1 MKLVLDKDLKLT
13 DILVD
18 GETIDLDKEYSIML
32 LEGMMP
38 TLKALYDKDYE
49 LIENSG
55 LSIEWN
61 DYASLGQQPSAPEDY
76 IEIRE

>member
-1 MKLVLDKDLKLT
+1 
-13 DILVD
+13 
-18 GETIDLDKEYSIML
+18 ML

-49 LIENSG
+49 PIENSG